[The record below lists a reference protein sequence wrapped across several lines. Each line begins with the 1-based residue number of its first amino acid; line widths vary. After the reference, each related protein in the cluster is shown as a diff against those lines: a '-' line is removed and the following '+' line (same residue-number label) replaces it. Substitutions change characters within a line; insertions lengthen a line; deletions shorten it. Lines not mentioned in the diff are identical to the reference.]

1 MCFTAVNIEI
11 NLKSVQQRHLVDI
24 FACLNLNLHHH
35 YHDIVSREVFASLF
49 EGCSYN

>member
-11 NLKSVQQRHLVDI
+11 NLKSVQQRHPVDI
-24 FACLNLNLHHH
+24 FALFELALHHH
-35 YHDIVSREVFASLF
+35 YHDIVSGEVFTSLF